1 MNFYTTSILA
11 VVFFYI
17 LLLIFVFFFQR
28 NLLYHP
34 TLDNHIKNQSATEP
48 TEIEKIKITTKDNI
62 DLIGWFYNKD
72 LNKFKTILFF
82 HGNAGSLENRTYK
95 LNHFKKLD
103 VNFLII
109 AWRGFNGNKGKPNEK
124 GLYEDGKSAVRWL
137 EKKGVDK
144 KNIVLY
150 GESLGTG
157 VAIEIAQHKNYAGII
172 LESPFTSMVDM
183 GKKYYPFFPVRL
195 LLIDKFESHKK
206 IINISSPL
214 LVMHGKV
221 DKIVPYKMGRK
232 IHELANEPKFF
243 YTQEYG
249 DHMVEYDEKLLLALE
264 KFIKSLN

>member
-11 VVFFYI
+11 IVFVYI

-34 TLDNHIKNQSATEP
+34 TLDNYIKNQSVIEP
-48 TEIEKIKITTKDNI
+48 TEIEKVKITTKDNI
-62 DLIGWFYNKD
+62 DLLGWFYNKD
-72 LNKFKTILFF
+72 LNKHKTIVFF
-82 HGNAGSLENRTYK
+82 HGNAGSLANRTYK
-95 LNHFKKLD
+95 LNHFKKLN

-109 AWRGFNGNKGKPNEK
+109 AWRGFSGNGGRPNEK
-124 GLYEDGKSAVRWL
+124 GLYEDAKSAIKWL
-137 EKKGVDK
+137 KVKGVDE
-144 KNIVLY
+144 KNIILY

-157 VAIEIAQHKNYAGII
+157 VAVEIAQNKNYAGII

-195 LLIDKFESHKK
+195 LLRDKFESHKK

-221 DKIVPYKMGRK
+221 DKIVPYKMGKK
-232 IHELANEPKFF
+232 IYELANEPKFF

-249 DHMVEYDEKLLLALE
+249 DHMVDYDEKLLLALD